1 MNGKG
6 KNIDITFNH
15 LCYICFNI
23 YITNCSVFFLGNF
36 ILVSISAKL
45 KVKVN
50 IINDVAI
57 FYIYLF
63 VQWEF

>member
-1 MNGKG
+1 MKGKG
-6 KNIDITFNH
+6 KNIDITVYL

-23 YITNCSVFFLGNF
+23 YITNCSGFILGKF
-36 ILVSISAKL
+36 ILVSISAKI

-50 IINDVAI
+50 IINDMAI
-57 FYIYLF
+57 LYIYLF